1 MKRKILSLGLAGIV
15 GILGSINV
23 FADNAETSKKEYKVK
38 MEKSN
43 VEDKVDGKTQE
54 EWLEFKL
61 NNCKPE
67 PGTEEYKAKEDYKAK
82 MGKSNLEDK
91 TGGKTQEEWAEWKI
105 NNCK

>member
-23 FADNAETSKKEYKVK
+23 FADNTETSKKEYKV
-38 MEKSN
+38 
-43 VEDKVDGKTQE
+43 
-54 EWLEFKL
+54 
-61 NNCKPE
+61 
-67 PGTEEYKAKEDYKAK
+67 K